1 MTLTRPEPGS
11 IVEVEIH
18 NPFAARMIPPQPT
31 QTVYKGQV
39 LKSYRWLTDRE
50 FCMEGDASWP
60 IRVINLGSV
69 VRIDFE
75 SGSGTTIDTQSQ
87 SWEVVG
93 SRGDRY
99 LVTRDS
105 SGWSCD
111 CKGFQF
117 RKSCRHI
124 SKLHDSAK

>member
-1 MTLTRPEPGS
+1 MTVTRPQPGS
-11 IVEVEIH
+11 VIEVEVA

-31 QTVYKGQV
+31 STVYRGQV

-50 FCMEGDASWP
+50 FCMEGDQAWP

-69 VRIDFE
+69 VRMDFE
-75 SGSGTTIDTQSQ
+75 SGSGDTVDTTAQT
-87 SWEVVG
+87 WEVTG

-99 LVTRDS
+99 LVTRDAA
-105 SGWSCD
+105 GWSCD

-124 SKLHDSAK
+124 TTLSAT